1 MKKTLRIALLVLFL
15 SFQYGF
21 SQTTDE
27 LNKFRLAQ
35 ILSQQGDYENAIEL
49 FEQLYRA
56 NPDNYPYFDGLR
68 NCYLQVKQYEKA
80 VALLQGRLQTHPSD
94 INLMAMLGNIY
105 YKAGKDTIAY
115 ALWEKTIQVDPKNA
129 NLYRVVTNFLIENR
143 SFDKAVELLLRGRKT
158 IGDPNLFVTDLA
170 TVYAFTMDFKAATKE
185 YLKLLKQDP
194 NQLSYVQMRLVAF
207 TERQE
212 GLRAATEVV
221 KEEAE
226 SNGDNISIQSLLA
239 WLCFEAKNYEDAY
252 AVDEAIDK
260 LRGSSG
266 AEIFGFAERAFREKA
281 YEIASRAYKEVVD
294 NYPKL
299 PVLPNARFGYAR
311 SIEEFANLKSGLDVE
326 ATVTQPSSNSQ
337 YPATEAIPRYQGAI
351 SVYEELAQ
359 QYPLTGWFA
368 EAWYRVGIIKFERF
382 FDLHGAL
389 AAFEQ
394 VLKQSL
400 QGNVSLDAA
409 IKMGDVSVAQ
419 GKLSDAREKYQTV
432 LSLPATANEYKDKV
446 RFKLADI
453 DYLEGK
459 FDDALSKLEE
469 ITKNPSADYTN
480 DALALQLFVQDNR
493 MPEAALKEFAQGELC
508 IHQRKISEAIVIF
521 EDIWRSFPVST
532 LVDES
537 LMKIGELQN
546 QIQQYPQALA
556 AYQELIDKY
565 HESMWVDKA
574 QMSVAETYQFKLK
587 DRQKALA
594 LYERL
599 LKDYPNS
606 VYVAEARKRIREL
619 RGDNL

>member
-1 MKKTLRIALLVLFL
+1 MKKALRIALLVLFL

-80 VALLQGRLQTHPSD
+80 IALLQGRLQTHPSD

-143 SFDKAVELLLRGRKT
+143 SFDKAIELLLRGRET
-158 IGDPNLFVTDLA
+158 IGDPNIFVTDLA

-212 GLRAATEVV
+212 GLRVATEVAG
-221 KEEAE
+221 EEAE
-226 SNGDNISIQSLLA
+226 SNTNNISIQSLLA
-239 WLCFEAKNYEDAY
+239 WLYFETKNYEDAY
-252 AVDEAIDK
+252 AVYEAIDK
-260 LRGSSG
+260 LRGSNG
-266 AEIFGFAERAFREKA
+266 TEIFNFAERAFREKA
-281 YEIASRAYKEVVD
+281 YEVASRAYREVVD

-299 PVLPNARFGYAR
+299 PMLPNARFGYAR
-311 SIEEFANLKSGLDVE
+311 SVEESANLKAGLDVE
-326 ATVTQPSSNSQ
+326 ATVTQPISHSQ

-351 SVYEELAQ
+351 AVYEELAR

-368 EAWYRVGIIKFERF
+368 EAWYRVGIIKSERF

-394 VLKQSL
+394 VPKQSL
-400 QGNVSLDAA
+400 QSNVSLDAA
-409 IKMGDVSVAQ
+409 IKMGDVFVAQ
-419 GKLSDAREKYQTV
+419 GKLTDAREKYQTV
-432 LSLPATANEYKDKV
+432 LSSPATANEYKDKA
-446 RFKLADI
+446 RFKLAEI
-453 DYLEGK
+453 DYFEGK
-459 FDDALSKLEE
+459 FDDALSKLDE

-480 DALALQLFVQDNR
+480 DALALQSFVQDNR
-493 MPEAALKEFAQGELC
+493 MPEAALKEFAQGELS
-508 IHQRKISEAIVIF
+508 IRQRKLSEAIVIF
-521 EDIWRSFPVST
+521 EDIRRSFPTST

-537 LMKIGELQN
+537 LMKIGDLQN
-546 QIQQYPQALA
+546 QMQQYAQALT

-574 QMSVAETYQFKLK
+574 QMSIAETYQFKLK
-587 DRQKALA
+587 DKQKALT
-594 LYERL
+594 LYEAL

-606 VYVAEARKRIREL
+606 IYVAEARKRIREL